1 MIPRALSALSTWT
14 EPVIGGDDLLRR
26 ALPRVSRSFF
36 LTLAILPRSLRRPIG
51 LAYLL
56 ARAADTIADTRLVSR
71 EDRQGHLERFRAAV
85 RQSGPDGRGAIA
97 ADLSDI
103 QESGAERELLARLPE
118 AFGLLD
124 RLAPADQGRIREL
137 LLTLTEGML
146 FDLRTFPGEMDREVQ
161 AIENRE
167 ALRRYTYLV
176 AGCVGEF
183 WTEMA
188 MSHRAALNAW
198 DRDLMRREGVRFGQ
212 GLQLTNILRDLP
224 RDLRIGRC
232 YLPADE
238 LSAVGLR
245 PGDLLDPS
253 SLTKVRPLLDELLRE
268 ALSRLDAGWGF
279 TRSHPRREWRLRLAA
294 VWPLL
299 IGLETLA
306 RIAEAERL
314 LDPSVT
320 VKISRGRVR
329 RILATSM
336 LVVGSNRGLGA
347 LYEAFRRRTKTKLSL
362 QNPREGGVSHAE
374 HPGSL

>member
-1 MIPRALSALSTWT
+1 MAQR
-14 EPVIGGDDLLRR
+14 GDLLRTL
-26 ALPRVSRSFF
+26 LPRVSRSFSV
-36 LTLAILPRSLRRPIG
+36 TLGILPRSLRRPIG

-56 ARAADTIADTRLVSR
+56 ARAADTIADARLVSR
-71 EDRQGHLERFRAAV
+71 EDRQGHLEGFRAAV
-85 RQSGPDGRGAIA
+85 RRDGPDGLGAMA
-97 ADLSDI
+97 ADLSDV
-103 QESGAERELLARLPE
+103 QESRAERELVARLPE

-124 RLAPADQGRIREL
+124 RLDPDDQVRIREL

-146 FDLRTFPGEMDREVQ
+146 VDLRTFPTETDREVR
-161 AIENRE
+161 AIENRQT
-167 ALRRYTYLV
+167 LRRYTYLV

-188 MSHRAALNAW
+188 MSHRAALRAW
-198 DRDLMRREGVRFGQ
+198 NRDLMRREGVRFGL

-232 YLPADE
+232 YLPEDE
-238 LSAVGLR
+238 LSDVGLR
-245 PGDLLDPS
+245 PEDLLDPS
-253 SLTKVRPLLDELLRE
+253 SLTKVRPLLYDLLRE
-268 ALSRLDAGWGF
+268 ALAGLEAGWGY
-279 TRSHPRREWRLRLAA
+279 TRTHPRREWRLRLAA

-306 RIAEAERL
+306 RITEAERL

-329 RILATSM
+329 SILAASM

-347 LYEAFRRRTKTKLSL
+347 LYQAFLRRTQTKLSL
-362 QNPREGGVSHAE
+362 HDPKGGV
-374 HPGSL
+374 

>member
-1 MIPRALSALSTWT
+1 MTQR
-14 EPVIGGDDLLRR
+14 GDLLRTL
-26 ALPRVSRSFF
+26 LPRVSRSFSV
-36 LTLAILPRSLRRPIG
+36 TLGILPRSLRRPIG

-71 EDRQGHLERFRAAV
+71 EDRQGYLEGFRAAV
-85 RQSGPDGRGAIA
+85 CRNRPDGLGTIA
-97 ADLSDI
+97 DV
-103 QESGAERELLARLPE
+103 QESRAERELVARLPE

-124 RLAPADQGRIREL
+124 CLDQDDQVRIREL

-146 FDLRTFPGEMDREVQ
+146 VDLRTFSTETDPEVR
-161 AIENRE
+161 AIESRE

-188 MSHRAALNAW
+188 LAHRPALRAW
-198 DRDLMRREGVRFGQ
+198 NRDLMRPEGVRFGR

-238 LSAVGLR
+238 LSNIGLR
-245 PGDLLDPS
+245 PEDLLDPS
-253 SLTKVRPLLDELLRE
+253 SLTKVRPLLYDLVRE
-268 ALSRLDAGWGF
+268 ALAGLEAGWDY
-279 TRSHPRREWRLRLAA
+279 TRAHPGREWRLRLAA

-329 RILATSM
+329 RILAASM
-336 LVVGSNRGLGA
+336 PVVGSNRGLGA
-347 LYEAFRRRTKTKLSL
+347 LYQAFLRRTQTKLSL
-362 QNPREGGVSHAE
+362 QDPKGGV
-374 HPGSL
+374 